1 MVNVSNDET
10 RELVKRLVRER
21 VAEKAGVQNIVYGGE
36 EICVSNVE
44 DGPMRL
50 NLPRLKKS
58 YVVMSGRVYE
68 REYVDD
74 GGIKIEVNDQQP
86 SIVTQLNYKGEPETV
101 DTAIFNN
108 KLICACGNIR
118 YVKNADTFQVTK
130 CKPCT
135 IKGRNKRRQ
144 GKKH

>member
-1 MVNVSNDET
+1 MVNVNNDET

-44 DGPMRL
+44 DGPMRI

-68 REYVDD
+68 REYTDD
-74 GGIKIEVNDQQP
+74 ERRIKVYDQQP
-86 SIVTQLNYKGEPETV
+86 SIVTQLNYKREPENV
-101 DTAIFNN
+101 DTTLFSN

-118 YVKNADTFQVTK
+118 YVKNADMFQVTK

-135 IKGRNKRRQ
+135 LRERNRRRH
-144 GKKH
+144 KH

>member
-1 MVNVSNDET
+1 MVNSDET
-10 RELVKRLVRER
+10 RELVKRLVRVR
-21 VAEKAGVQNIVYGGE
+21 LVQKVGVQNIVYGGE
-36 EICVSNVE
+36 EIFVINVE
-44 DGPMRL
+44 DGHMRI

-74 GGIKIEVNDQQP
+74 GGIKIEVNDQRP
-86 SIVTQLNYKGEPETV
+86 SIVTQLNYKGELENV

-118 YVKNADTFQVTK
+118 YVKNADLFQVTK

-135 IKGRNKRRQ
+135 IKERNKRRQ
-144 GKKH
+144 KKGV